1 MFEGQYWYLRRGN
14 ILNKQITKLILL
26 GSMLLLIIPSAV
38 LILGWK
44 WQPTDYPLGG
54 ISTLWIADSAAKP
67 WGIVTIVVLLTLLC
81 IVLKLKRNHFIQL
94 AVIIIATLSIG
105 QFIKVAVKN
114 TVKEPRP
121 YVVWVSENLHISAE
135 DFYQVSRSEREQL
148 LQKGLA
154 NSPIIPEWQLKHWK
168 AETGYAFPSGH
179 SLFSATL
186 ALFVFAL
193 FMLRRHYFLA
203 LLGLLWGI
211 DVTVGRIVLGMHW
224 ASDVIVGILIS
235 TVLVW
240 CAFKVIERRLLL
252 KS

>member
-1 MFEGQYWYLRRGN
+1 M
-14 ILNKQITKLILL
+14 NKQISALIVL
-26 GSMLLLIIPSAV
+26 GSALLLIVPIIV
-38 LILGWK
+38 LMLGWQ
-44 WQPTDYPLGG
+44 WQPSDHPFGG
-54 ISTLWIADSAAKP
+54 ITTLWIANSAAKP
-67 WGIVTIVVLLTLLC
+67 WGVVTLIVLLALLFM
-81 IVLKLKRNHFIQL
+81 VLKLKRNHFIQL

-105 QFIKVAVKN
+105 QLIKVAVKN

-135 DFYQVSRSEREQL
+135 AFYQVSRPEREQL
-148 LQKGLA
+148 LQNGLA
-154 NSPIIPEWQLKHWK
+154 NSPVIPEWQLKHWK

-186 ALFVFAL
+186 ALFVFVF

-203 LLGLLWGI
+203 SLGLLWGI

>member
-1 MFEGQYWYLRRGN
+1 M
-14 ILNKQITKLILL
+14 NKQVTKLILL

-44 WQPTDYPLGG
+44 WQPTDHPLGG

-67 WGIVTIVVLLTLLC
+67 WGAVTIIVLLALLFM
-81 IVLKLKRNHFIQL
+81 VLKLKRNHFIQL
-94 AVIIIATLSIG
+94 AVIIIATLFIG
-105 QFIKVAVKN
+105 QLIKVAVKN

-121 YVVWVSENLHISAE
+121 YVVWVSENLHISSEA
-135 DFYQVSRSEREQL
+135 FYQVSRPEREQL
-148 LQKGLA
+148 LQNGLA
-154 NSPIIPEWQLKHWK
+154 NSPVVPEWQLKYWK
-168 AETGYAFPSGH
+168 TETGYAFPSGH

-186 ALFVFAL
+186 ALFVFVL

-203 LLGLLWGI
+203 SLGLLWGI

-240 CAFKVIERRLLL
+240 CAFKVIEWRLLL
-252 KS
+252 KP

>member
-1 MFEGQYWYLRRGN
+1 M
-14 ILNKQITKLILL
+14 NKQITKLILL
-26 GSMLLLIIPSAV
+26 GCVLLLIIPSVV

-44 WQPTDYPLGG
+44 WQPTDHPLGG

-67 WGIVTIVVLLTLLC
+67 WGAVTIIVLLALLFM
-81 IVLKLKRNHFIQL
+81 VLKLKRNHFIQL

-105 QFIKVAVKN
+105 QLIKVAVKN

-121 YVVWVSENLHISAE
+121 YVVWVSKNLHISSEA
-135 DFYQVSRSEREQL
+135 FYQVSRPEREQL
-148 LQKGLA
+148 LQNGLA
-154 NSPIIPEWQLKHWK
+154 NSPVIPEWQLKHWK

-186 ALFVFAL
+186 ALFVFVL

-203 LLGLLWGI
+203 SFGLLWGI
-211 DVTVGRIVLGMHW
+211 DVMVGRIVLGMHW

-240 CAFKVIERRLLL
+240 CAFKVIEQRLLL

>member
-1 MFEGQYWYLRRGN
+1 M
-14 ILNKQITKLILL
+14 NKQITKLILL
-26 GSMLLLIIPSAV
+26 GSMLLLIIPSIV

-44 WQPTDYPLGG
+44 WQPTDHPLGG

-67 WGIVTIVVLLTLLC
+67 WGAVTIITFLTLLFM
-81 IVLKLKRNHFIQL
+81 VLKLKRNHFIQL
-94 AVIIIATLSIG
+94 AVIIIATLAIG
-105 QFIKVAVKN
+105 QLIKVAVKN

-121 YVVWVSENLHISAE
+121 YVVWVSENLHISSEA
-135 DFYQVSRSEREQL
+135 FYQVSRLEREQL
-148 LQKGLA
+148 LQNGLT
-154 NSPIIPEWQLKHWK
+154 NSPVIPEWQLKHWK

-203 LLGLLWGI
+203 SLGLLWGI

>member
-1 MFEGQYWYLRRGN
+1 M
-14 ILNKQITKLILL
+14 NKQITKLILL
-26 GSMLLLIIPSAV
+26 GCVLLLIIPSVV

-44 WQPTDYPLGG
+44 WQPTDHPLGG

-67 WGIVTIVVLLTLLC
+67 WGAVTIIVLLALLFM
-81 IVLKLKRNHFIQL
+81 VLKLKRNHFIQL

-105 QFIKVAVKN
+105 QLIKVAVKN

-121 YVVWVSENLHISAE
+121 YVVWVSENLHISSEA
-135 DFYQVSRSEREQL
+135 FYQVSRPEREQL
-148 LQKGLA
+148 LQNGLA
-154 NSPIIPEWQLKHWK
+154 NSPVVPEWQLKHWK

-186 ALFVFAL
+186 ALFVFVL

-203 LLGLLWGI
+203 SFGLLWGI

>member
-1 MFEGQYWYLRRGN
+1 M
-14 ILNKQITKLILL
+14 NKKITILILL
-26 GSMLLLIIPSAV
+26 GSILLLSIPSVV
-38 LILGWK
+38 LMLGWQ
-44 WQPTDYPLGG
+44 WQPTDHPLGG

-67 WGIVTIVVLLTLLC
+67 WGAISVIVFLVLLFMA
-81 IVLKLKRNHFIQL
+81 LKLKRNNFIQL
-94 AVIIIATLSIG
+94 VVIIIATLAVG
-105 QFIKVAVKN
+105 QLIKVAVKN

-121 YVVWVSENLHISAE
+121 YVIWVSSNLHITSE
-135 DFYQVSRSEREQL
+135 EFYQVSRSEREQL
-148 LQKGLA
+148 LQNGLA
-154 NSPIIPEWQLKHWK
+154 NSPVIPGWQLKHWK

-179 SLFSATL
+179 SLFAATL
-186 ALFVFAL
+186 ALFVFVL
-193 FMLRRHYFLA
+193 FMLCRHYFLA
-203 LLGLLWGI
+203 TLGLLWGI

>member
-1 MFEGQYWYLRRGN
+1 M
-14 ILNKQITKLILL
+14 NKQITKLILL
-26 GSMLLLIIPSAV
+26 GCALLLIIPSVV

-44 WQPTDYPLGG
+44 WQPTDHPLGG

-67 WGIVTIVVLLTLLC
+67 WGAVTIIVLLALLFM
-81 IVLKLKRNHFIQL
+81 VLKLKRNHFIQL

-105 QFIKVAVKN
+105 QLIKVAVKN

-121 YVVWVSENLHISAE
+121 YVVWVSENLHISSEA
-135 DFYQVSRSEREQL
+135 FYQVSRPEREQL
-148 LQKGLA
+148 LQNGLA
-154 NSPIIPEWQLKHWK
+154 NSPVVPEWQLKHWK

-186 ALFVFAL
+186 ALFVFVL

-203 LLGLLWGI
+203 SFGLLWGI

>member
-1 MFEGQYWYLRRGN
+1 M
-14 ILNKQITKLILL
+14 NKQITKLILL
-26 GSMLLLIIPSAV
+26 GCVLLLIIPSVV

-44 WQPTDYPLGG
+44 WQPTDHPLGG

-67 WGIVTIVVLLTLLC
+67 WGAVTIIVLLALLFM
-81 IVLKLKRNHFIQL
+81 VLKLKRNHFIQL
-94 AVIIIATLSIG
+94 AVIIIVTLSIG
-105 QFIKVAVKN
+105 QLIKVAVKN

-121 YVVWVSENLHISAE
+121 YVVWVSKNLHISSEA
-135 DFYQVSRSEREQL
+135 FYQVSRPEREQL
-148 LQKGLA
+148 LQNGLA
-154 NSPIIPEWQLKHWK
+154 NSPVIPEWQLKHWK

-186 ALFVFAL
+186 ALFVFVL

-203 LLGLLWGI
+203 SFGLLWGI

>member
-1 MFEGQYWYLRRGN
+1 M
-14 ILNKQITKLILL
+14 NKQITKLILL
-26 GSMLLLIIPSAV
+26 GCVLLLIIPSVV

-44 WQPTDYPLGG
+44 WQPTDHPLGG

-67 WGIVTIVVLLTLLC
+67 WGAVTIIVLLALLFM
-81 IVLKLKRNHFIQL
+81 VLKLKRNHFIQL

-105 QFIKVAVKN
+105 QLIKVAVKN

-121 YVVWVSENLHISAE
+121 YVVWVSKNLHISSEA
-135 DFYQVSRSEREQL
+135 FYQVSRPEREQL
-148 LQKGLA
+148 LQNGLA
-154 NSPIIPEWQLKHWK
+154 NSPVIPEWQLKHWK

-186 ALFVFAL
+186 ALFVFVL
-193 FMLRRHYFLA
+193 FMLRHHYFLA
-203 LLGLLWGI
+203 SFGLLWGI

>member
-1 MFEGQYWYLRRGN
+1 MS
-14 ILNKQITKLILL
+14 KQITKLIIL
-26 GSMLLLIIPSAV
+26 GSMLLLIIPSVV

-44 WQPTDYPLGG
+44 WQPTDHPLGG

-67 WGIVTIVVLLTLLC
+67 WGAVTVIVFLALLF
-81 IVLKLKRNHFIQL
+81 IALKLKRHHFIQL
-94 AVIIIATLSIG
+94 AVIIIVTLSIG
-105 QFIKVAVKN
+105 QLIKVAVKN

-135 DFYQVSRSEREQL
+135 DFYQVSRPERAQL
-148 LQKGLA
+148 LQNGLV
-154 NSPIIPEWQLKHWK
+154 NSSVIPEWQLQYWK

-186 ALFVFAL
+186 ALFVFVL
-193 FMLRRHYFLA
+193 FMLCRHYFLA

>member
-1 MFEGQYWYLRRGN
+1 MNR
-14 ILNKQITKLILL
+14 QITKLILL

-44 WQPTDYPLGG
+44 WQPTDHPLGG
-54 ISTLWIADSAAKP
+54 ISTLWIANSAAKP
-67 WGIVTIVVLLTLLC
+67 WGVVTLIVLLVLFFM
-81 IVLKLKRNHFIQL
+81 VLKLKRNHFIQL

-105 QFIKVAVKN
+105 QLIKVAVKN

-121 YVVWVSENLHISAE
+121 YVVWVSENLHISSEA
-135 DFYQVSRSEREQL
+135 FYQVSRPEREQL
-148 LQKGLA
+148 LQNGLA
-154 NSPIIPEWQLKHWK
+154 NSPVIPEWQLKHWK

-186 ALFVFAL
+186 ALFVFVL

-203 LLGLLWGI
+203 SLGLLWGI

-240 CAFKVIERRLLL
+240 CAFKVIEHRLLL

>member
-1 MFEGQYWYLRRGN
+1 M
-14 ILNKQITKLILL
+14 NKQITKLILL
-26 GSMLLLIIPSAV
+26 GSILLLIIPSVV

-44 WQPTDYPLGG
+44 WQPTDHPLGG

-67 WGIVTIVVLLTLLC
+67 WGAVTIIVLLALLFM
-81 IVLKLKRNHFIQL
+81 VLKLKRNHFIQL
-94 AVIIIATLSIG
+94 AVIIIATLAIG
-105 QFIKVAVKN
+105 QLIKVAVKN

-121 YVVWVSENLHISAE
+121 YVVWVSENLHISSEA
-135 DFYQVSRSEREQL
+135 FYQVSRPEREQL
-148 LQKGLA
+148 LQNGLA
-154 NSPIIPEWQLKHWK
+154 NSPVIPEWQLKHWK

-203 LLGLLWGI
+203 SLGLLWGI

>member
-1 MFEGQYWYLRRGN
+1 M
-14 ILNKQITKLILL
+14 NKQITKLILL
-26 GSMLLLIIPSAV
+26 GSILLLIIPSVV
-38 LILGWK
+38 LVLDWK
-44 WQPTDYPLGG
+44 WQPTDHPLGG

-67 WGIVTIVVLLTLLC
+67 WGAVTIIAFLVLLFM
-81 IVLKLKRNHFIQL
+81 VLKLKRNHFIQL
-94 AVIIIATLSIG
+94 AVIIIATLAIG
-105 QFIKVAVKN
+105 QLIKVAVKN
-114 TVKEPRP
+114 TAKEPRP
-121 YVVWVSENLHISAE
+121 YVVWVSENLHISSE
-135 DFYQVSRSEREQL
+135 TFYQVSRPEREQL
-148 LQKGLA
+148 LQNGLA
-154 NSPIIPEWQLKHWK
+154 NSPVIPEWQLKHWK

-186 ALFVFAL
+186 ALFVFVL

-203 LLGLLWGI
+203 SLGLLWGI

>member
-1 MFEGQYWYLRRGN
+1 M
-14 ILNKQITKLILL
+14 NKQISTLILL
-26 GSMLLLIIPSAV
+26 GSALLLIAPIVV

-44 WQPTDYPLGG
+44 WQPSDHPFGG

-67 WGIVTIVVLLTLLC
+67 WGALSVILALALFFITLT
-81 IVLKLKRNHFIQL
+81 VKRSAFIQL
-94 AVIIIATLSIG
+94 AVIVVATLSIG
-105 QFIKVAVKN
+105 QLIKVAVKN

-121 YVVWVSENLHISAE
+121 YVVWVSDNLHITPE
-135 DFYQVSRSEREQL
+135 TFYQVSRPEREQL
-148 LQKGLA
+148 LQNGLV
-154 NSPIIPEWQLKHWK
+154 NSPVIPTWQLEYWK
-168 AETGYAFPSGH
+168 SETGYAFPSGH
-179 SLFSATL
+179 SLFAATL
-186 ALFVFAL
+186 ALFVFVL

-203 LLGLLWGI
+203 TLGLLWGV

>member
-1 MFEGQYWYLRRGN
+1 MYLRKGN
-14 ILNKQITKLILL
+14 ILNKQVTKLILL

-38 LILGWK
+38 LILGWQ
-44 WQPTDYPLGG
+44 WQPTDHPLGG

-67 WGIVTIVVLLTLLC
+67 WGTVTVIIVLALLFM
-81 IVLKLKRNHFIQL
+81 VLKLKLSHFIQL

-105 QFIKVAVKN
+105 QLIKVAVKN

-121 YVVWVSENLHISAE
+121 YVVWVSENLHITPEA
-135 DFYQVSRSEREQL
+135 FYQVSRSEREQL
-148 LQKGLA
+148 LQNGLIH
-154 NSPIIPEWQLKHWK
+154 SPVIPEWQLKHWK

-203 LLGLLWGI
+203 SLGLLWGI

-240 CAFKVIERRLLL
+240 CAFKVIERRLWL
-252 KS
+252 

>member
-1 MFEGQYWYLRRGN
+1 M
-14 ILNKQITKLILL
+14 NKQITKLILL
-26 GSMLLLIIPSAV
+26 GCVLLLIIPSVV

-44 WQPTDYPLGG
+44 WQPTDHPLGG

-67 WGIVTIVVLLTLLC
+67 WGAVTIIVLLALLFM
-81 IVLKLKRNHFIQL
+81 VLKLKRNHFIQL

-105 QFIKVAVKN
+105 QLIKVAVKN

-121 YVVWVSENLHISAE
+121 YVVWVSKNLHISSEA
-135 DFYQVSRSEREQL
+135 FYQVSRPEREQL
-148 LQKGLA
+148 LQNGLA
-154 NSPIIPEWQLKHWK
+154 NSPVIPEWQLKHWK

-186 ALFVFAL
+186 ALFVFVL

-203 LLGLLWGI
+203 PFGLLWGI